1 MVGKRSASTLVSSAV
16 ILAIFLTA
24 PVAYASTGYV
34 FLTQFGSSGTGDGQ
48 FNQAWGVAVSSGHV
62 FVSDLNERINE
73 FTTTGTFLGW
83 LGKCTGGSNCDTI
96 TDTSI
101 GFTCTASTCTGLTF
115 GSGDGQFNGPRGVA
129 VDAAGNLYVVD
140 EGNQRIQVFTG
151 TGTFVR
157 AWGSSGSGDG
167 QFAFPFGIA
176 VQGSNVYVADT
187 NNERAQEFTTTG
199 SFITTWNTAA
209 GSGCSFD
216 EPIGIAAAPA
226 GDVYVAQTANN
237 CVDEFTS
244 SGTFIGWAGGC
255 ISGSSCDTITDASI
269 GFTCTATTCTMPIHG
284 SNDGQFDGPVG
295 VATDSKND
303 VFVVDSGNLRIQEFS
318 KTGAFSNAFGSGGCA
333 GGEFGGPIVMTTDSL
348 GVVYVTD
355 SNGTG
360 CSINSDRVEEFS
372 LPTTATSV
380 TCSPSKVASGSPT
393 TCTVTVTDTG
403 STTGTPTGQVK
414 FKSSAAGT
422 FSATKCTLSGTGT
435 SASCSVTFTPTSTG
449 HHKITATYQGDTSH
463 AESQGTFTLKVT

>member
-1 MVGKRSASTLVSSAV
+1 MVGKQRASVLLSSAM

-24 PVAYASTGYV
+24 PVAYASTGHV

-83 LGKCTGGSNCDTI
+83 LGKCTGGSNCDTT

-101 GFTCTASTCTGLTF
+101 GFSCTAATCSGLTF
-115 GSGDGQFNGPRGVA
+115 GSGDGQFNGPRGLA

-140 EGNQRIQVFTG
+140 EGNQRIQVFTS

-157 AWGSSGSGDG
+157 AWGSSGSMDG

-176 VQGSNVYVADT
+176 VSGSDVFVADT
-187 NNERAQEFTTTG
+187 NNERVQEFTTAGT
-199 SFITTWNTAA
+199 FVTTWNTAG

-216 EPIGIAAAPA
+216 EPIGIAADSA
-226 GDVYVAQTANN
+226 GNVYVAQQANS
-237 CVDEFTS
+237 CVDKFTS
-244 SGTFIGWAGGC
+244 SGTFIGWAGAC
-255 ISGSSCDTITDASI
+255 TSGSDCDTTTDTSD
-269 GFTCTATTCTMPIHG
+269 GFTCTATTCTGPIGG
-284 SNDGQFDGPVG
+284 SGDGQFRGPSG
-295 VATDSKND
+295 VAADSKND
-303 VFVVDSGNLRIQEFS
+303 VFVVDESNLRVQEFS
-318 KTGAFSNAFGSGGCA
+318 KTGAFSNVFGSGGCA
-333 GGEFGGPIVMTTDSL
+333 GGQFGGPIEITVDSL

-355 SNGTG
+355 TNGSG
-360 CSINSDRVEEFS
+360 CSTNSDRVEEFS
-372 LPTTATSV
+372 LPTTSTSV
-380 TCSPSKVASGSPT
+380 SCSPSKVGTGSPT
-393 TCTVTVTDTG
+393 TCTATVTDSG

-422 FSATKCTLSGTGT
+422 FSATKCTLSGSGK

-449 HHKITATYQGDTSH
+449 HHKITATYQGNGSH